1 MVVVELELTFTQQ
14 SLTNALYDLAAY
26 PEYVEPLRE
35 EIAPLVAAEGWTKA
49 AFGKMWKVDSFL
61 KESHRYNGMS
71 ICASLPAVP
80 LYIQVLSLTRFCD
93 SFHATESYE
102 RCDSGRATLEVC
114 SLVVVAC
121 SWVPPALSSGEF
133 SGCLV
138 V

>member
-1 MVVVELELTFTQQ
+1 MQTASVDLVLTSTYQ

-71 ICASLPAVP
+71 ICASLPAVAF
-80 LYIQVLSLTRFCD
+80 YIQVLSLTRPCD
-93 SFHATESYE
+93 SLHATESYE
-102 RCDSGRATLEVC
+102 RCDSGRRDGYSEGYPGLSSTVC
-114 SLVVVAC
+114 S
-121 SWVPPALSSGEF
+121 SP
-133 SGCLV
+133 
-138 V
+138 